1 MPGNDDLT
9 LPKGTLKVHPHP
21 ILPRF
26 FLWDVIA
33 KHDAHV
39 QRLHF
44 EKHVLGTSRPRHGSV
59 YGAAVEELLLEEL
72 PWRKEAYGLLS
83 AKASFTQTHS
93 LGRKRL
99 GT

>member
-1 MPGNDDLT
+1 MSDREFGKSKHLRVLNTRAHTMPGNDDLT

-33 KHDAHV
+33 KHDAHM

-44 EKHVLGTSRPRHGSV
+44 EKHVRGTSRPCHGSV
-59 YGAAVEELLLEEL
+59 YGAAVE
-72 PWRKEAYGLLS
+72 GLL
-83 AKASFTQTHS
+83 
-93 LGRKRL
+93 
-99 GT
+99 